1 MISFPHCKIN
11 LGLDVLRKRPDGYHD
26 IETVM
31 FPVRDLCDSLEIIVP
46 EEEKE
51 ATELTESGLRTG
63 CPPQENIVMKAWRLM
78 HETYG
83 IGNVRMHL
91 HKAVPSG
98 AGLGGGSADGA
109 AALRMLDTLFSVGAG
124 IRRLEAL
131 ALKLGSDVPFFLHDA
146 PQLCSGRGEVMRPA
160 EINLKGY
167 WMVLVKPA
175 ICIPTAEAYA
185 GITPRIPEEPLAKRL
200 SRPIATWR
208 DNLLKHPSS
217 ANTPNCPQ
225 SNGRSTMQEPSTPP
239 CRGRVPRY
247 SVCSTPGPNTR
258 RAPEYGTCNSDADG
272 PEGK

>member
-98 AGLGGGSADGA
+98 AGLGGESADGA

-160 EINLKGY
+160 EIDLKGY

-208 DNLLKHPSS
+208 DNLPNAFETSLFRKHPELS
-217 ANTPNCPQ
+217 AIK
-225 SNGRSTMQEPSTPP
+225 RSLYDAGALYASMS
-239 CRGRVPRY
+239 G
-247 SVCSTPGPNTR
+247 SGSAIFGLFDTR
-258 RAPEYGTCNSDADG
+258 PEYETGTG
-272 PEGK
+272 IWHLQL

>member
-109 AALRMLDTLFSVGAG
+109 AALRMRAG
-124 IRRLEAL
+124 SRGCPGGGGGGRGPRVPASAPVSAPRRS
-131 ALKLGSDVPFFLHDA
+131 G
-146 PQLCSGRGEVMRPA
+146 LCS
-160 EINLKGY
+160 
-167 WMVLVKPA
+167 
-175 ICIPTAEAYA
+175 
-185 GITPRIPEEPLAKRL
+185 
-200 SRPIATWR
+200 SRPRAGT
-208 DNLLKHPSS
+208 K
-217 ANTPNCPQ
+217 
-225 SNGRSTMQEPSTPP
+225 G
-239 CRGRVPRY
+239 G
-247 SVCSTPGPNTR
+247 GP
-258 RAPEYGTCNSDADG
+258 AV
-272 PEGK
+272 

>member
-83 IGNVRMHL
+83 IGNVGMHL

-131 ALKLGSDVPFFLHDA
+131 APKLGSDVPFFLHDA
-146 PQLCSGRGEVMRPA
+146 PQLCSGRGESC
-160 EINLKGY
+160 
-167 WMVLVKPA
+167 VLRK
-175 ICIPTAEAYA
+175 
-185 GITPRIPEEPLAKRL
+185 
-200 SRPIATWR
+200 
-208 DNLLKHPSS
+208 
-217 ANTPNCPQ
+217 
-225 SNGRSTMQEPSTPP
+225 
-239 CRGRVPRY
+239 
-247 SVCSTPGPNTR
+247 
-258 RAPEYGTCNSDADG
+258 
-272 PEGK
+272 

>member
-109 AALRMLDTLFSVGAG
+109 AALRMLTPSFPSEPVSGAS
-124 IRRLEAL
+124 RRW
-131 ALKLGSDVPFFLHDA
+131 P
-146 PQLCSGRGEVMRPA
+146 
-160 EINLKGY
+160 
-167 WMVLVKPA
+167 
-175 ICIPTAEAYA
+175 
-185 GITPRIPEEPLAKRL
+185 
-200 SRPIATWR
+200 
-208 DNLLKHPSS
+208 
-217 ANTPNCPQ
+217 
-225 SNGRSTMQEPSTPP
+225 
-239 CRGRVPRY
+239 
-247 SVCSTPGPNTR
+247 
-258 RAPEYGTCNSDADG
+258 
-272 PEGK
+272 

>member
-109 AALRMLDTLFSVGAG
+109 AGRRLVGTLFSVGAG
-124 IRRLEAL
+124 I
-131 ALKLGSDVPFFLHDA
+131 
-146 PQLCSGRGEVMRPA
+146 Q
-160 EINLKGY
+160 
-167 WMVLVKPA
+167 
-175 ICIPTAEAYA
+175 
-185 GITPRIPEEPLAKRL
+185 
-200 SRPIATWR
+200 
-208 DNLLKHPSS
+208 
-217 ANTPNCPQ
+217 
-225 SNGRSTMQEPSTPP
+225 PP
-239 CRGRVPRY
+239 
-247 SVCSTPGPNTR
+247 
-258 RAPEYGTCNSDADG
+258 RAPAPKTLAAFPSFVIT
-272 PEGK
+272 

>member
-131 ALKLGSDVPFFLHDA
+131 ALKLGTSRSLMSEALMQSADA
-146 PQLCSGRGEVMRPA
+146 AAFKDGL
-160 EINLKGY
+160 
-167 WMVLVKPA
+167 
-175 ICIPTAEAYA
+175 
-185 GITPRIPEEPLAKRL
+185 
-200 SRPIATWR
+200 
-208 DNLLKHPSS
+208 SS
-217 ANTPNCPQ
+217 ANIA
-225 SNGRSTMQEPSTPP
+225 
-239 CRGRVPRY
+239 Y
-247 SVCSTPGPNTR
+247 SILRTVKGKAEEISATETTTVLPGDIVKVGLSLKTQ
-258 RAPEYGTCNSDADG
+258 
-272 PEGK
+272 